1 MGVSACGEGEAVRRV
16 TTERN
21 MEVLLCCTSL
31 VVTRYQSLIVDLEEK
46 IRNTACLF
54 PLLPHLEHLVL
65 EDSYSEGFCHFY
77 SFYSDKPSIV
87 GFIVFGNMS
96 I

>member
-1 MGVSACGEGEAVRRV
+1 MGVSTCGEGEAVGRV
-16 TTERN
+16 TIERN

-31 VVTRYQSLIVDLEEK
+31 VVTRYQSLIVDLEER
-46 IRNTACLF
+46 ILNTTCLF

-65 EDSYSEGFCHFY
+65 EDPCSKGVCHFC

-87 GFIVFGNMS
+87 GFIVFGSLS